1 MKKGQR
7 AQTGDEG
14 ENLAHQRPASAFSGG
29 GWYLDTPLFQG
40 FVGRAVDEDE
50 PDAVDS
56 YTREEVS
63 RGKSHRVGTFRRNV
77 GRFFF
82 RPPSPPQ
89 GGRKW
94 TGVLIVVKREE

>member
-29 GWYLDTPLFQG
+29 GS
-40 FVGRAVDEDE
+40 VE
-50 PDAVDS
+50 
-56 YTREEVS
+56 REESQGGNVQEE
-63 RGKSHRVGTFRRNV
+63 RRAI
-77 GRFFF
+77 FF
-82 RPPSPPQ
+82 PPSLPPQ